1 MHINGPQI
9 ILDVIKIAIFGV
21 ALIALTHTV
30 PDPIKLAHAKDSIFI
45 IIEK

>member
-1 MHINGPQI
+1 
-9 ILDVIKIAIFGV
+9 
-21 ALIALTHTV
+21 LTHTV